1 MPRLDRRR
9 ALQLLGVGAAGLSL
23 PPALARIAQEGAGA
37 IGKARK
43 DAPNIVFIMPDDQ
56 ARAALSIYG
65 NKILKTPNMD
75 RVGNE
80 GLRFDQAFVTTSVC
94 APSRA
99 SFLTGLYAHS
109 HGVTSN
115 GEEPGW
121 YEQMGL
127 AHDQITYPIL
137 LRQAGYH
144 TAMVGKWHIKSDPTG
159 FDHWAMLRGQ
169 GSYFDPEFI
178 VNGAPV
184 KFLGHTDDV
193 IGDQALA
200 YLRQRPKDRPFCLCY
215 QFKAPH
221 GPWEPD
227 PRFYD
232 AFKDVEIPLP
242 SGFGEP
248 QPEDAP
254 IAFSRTTQEI

>member
-1 MPRLDRRR
+1 MPSYPPEAAMPPIDRRR
-9 ALQLLGVGAAGLSL
+9 ALQLLGAGAAGLAL
-23 PPALARIAQEGAGA
+23 PPALARIAQEGTGQ

-115 GEEPGW
+115 GEEPG
-121 YEQMGL
+121 
-127 AHDQITYPIL
+127 
-137 LRQAGYH
+137 
-144 TAMVGKWHIKSDPTG
+144 
-159 FDHWAMLRGQ
+159 
-169 GSYFDPEFI
+169 
-178 VNGAPV
+178 
-184 KFLGHTDDV
+184 
-193 IGDQALA
+193 
-200 YLRQRPKDRPFCLCY
+200 
-215 QFKAPH
+215 
-221 GPWEPD
+221 
-227 PRFYD
+227 
-232 AFKDVEIPLP
+232 
-242 SGFGEP
+242 
-248 QPEDAP
+248 
-254 IAFSRTTQEI
+254 